1 MDDSTVI
8 GVVDR
13 GVVRDR
19 GASALGVDRDKVNC
33 SVALV
38 LWLRLG
44 TSQKK

>member
-8 GVVDR
+8 RVVDR
-13 GVVRDR
+13 CVLRDR
-19 GASALGVDRDKVNC
+19 GASALGVDRDEVKC